1 MNYSLAE
8 NKNLFIEIVKGQVVF
23 VGNAT
28 RETKIGRLKKIGYE
42 KQAEKR
48 NG

>member
-23 VGNAT
+23 VAMRQEKQKLEG
-28 RETKIGRLKKIGYE
+28 LKK
-42 KQAEKR
+42 
-48 NG
+48 